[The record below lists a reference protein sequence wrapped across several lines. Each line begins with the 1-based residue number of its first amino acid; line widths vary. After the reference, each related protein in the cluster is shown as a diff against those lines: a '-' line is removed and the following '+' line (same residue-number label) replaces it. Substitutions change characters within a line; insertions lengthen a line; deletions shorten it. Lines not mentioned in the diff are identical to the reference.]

1 MKKLGLVGGMGPEST
16 VPYYR
21 GIIYGVRERMGSNV
35 LPFLS
40 LESVDVFDIQRF
52 CNEGR
57 YDELTG
63 YLLAAVRNLAAA
75 GAEFAALSANTPH
88 IVFDQLKQQTPIPL
102 VSIIE
107 AACEEAERR
116 GLSRLG
122 LMGTIFTMK
131 GSFFKKPFEEKG
143 IQVISPREEE
153 MAYINEKIYTELEF
167 ADVREGIRE
176 GLVRIIRRMVEE
188 DGIQAIIL
196 GCTELPLAVEQ
207 LSLQGSFID
216 PTQELAKAAIRYC
229 GYEINE

>member
-196 GCTELPLAVEQ
+196 GCTELPLALDDRICPVPC
-207 LSLQGSFID
+207 LDTMKIH
-216 PTQELAKAAIRYC
+216 
-229 GYEINE
+229 

>member
-40 LESVDVFDIQRF
+40 LESVDVFDIQRV

-116 GLSRLG
+116 GPSRLG

-196 GCTELPLAVEQ
+196 GCTELPLALDDRICPVPCLDTMKIHVQALVE
-207 LSLQGSFID
+207 
-216 PTQELAKAAIRYC
+216 
-229 GYEINE
+229 EIISG

>member
-1 MKKLGLVGGMGPEST
+1 M
-16 VPYYR
+16 
-21 GIIYGVRERMGSNV
+21 
-35 LPFLS
+35 
-40 LESVDVFDIQRF
+40 
-52 CNEGR
+52 
-57 YDELTG
+57 
-63 YLLAAVRNLAAA
+63 
-75 GAEFAALSANTPH
+75 
-88 IVFDQLKQQTPIPL
+88 DQLKQQTPIPL

-167 ADVREGIRE
+167 ADVREGTRE

-188 DGIQAIIL
+188 DGIQGHHPGL
-196 GCTELPLAVEQ
+196 HRT
-207 LSLQGSFID
+207 
-216 PTQELAKAAIRYC
+216 AA
-229 GYEINE
+229 GPG

>member
-143 IQVISPREEE
+143 IKVISPREEE

-167 ADVREGIRE
+167 ADVREGTRE

-196 GCTELPLAVEQ
+196 GCTELPLALDDRICPVPC
-207 LSLQGSFID
+207 LDTMKIH
-216 PTQELAKAAIRYC
+216 IRTLVD
-229 GYEINE
+229 GIVGGP

>member
-40 LESVDVFDIQRF
+40 LESVDVFDIKRF

-57 YDELTG
+57 YDERTG

-167 ADVREGIRE
+167 ADVREGTRE

-196 GCTELPLAVEQ
+196 GCTELPLALDDRISPVPC
-207 LSLQGSFID
+207 LDTMKIH
-216 PTQELAKAAIRYC
+216 IRTLVD
-229 GYEINE
+229 GIVGGP

>member
-40 LESVDVFDIQRF
+40 LESVDVFHIQRF

-88 IVFDQLKQQTPIPL
+88 IVFDQLKQQTPIP
-102 VSIIE
+102 
-107 AACEEAERR
+107 RKR
-116 GLSRLG
+116 
-122 LMGTIFTMK
+122 K
-131 GSFFKKPFEEKG
+131 
-143 IQVISPREEE
+143 
-153 MAYINEKIYTELEF
+153 
-167 ADVREGIRE
+167 
-176 GLVRIIRRMVEE
+176 
-188 DGIQAIIL
+188 DGDCQDW
-196 GCTELPLAVEQ
+196 G
-207 LSLQGSFID
+207 
-216 PTQELAKAAIRYC
+216 
-229 GYEINE
+229 

>member
-40 LESVDVFDIQRF
+40 LESVDVFHIQRF

-167 ADVREGIRE
+167 ADVREGTRE

-196 GCTELPLAVEQ
+196 GCTELPLALDDRISPVPCLDTMKIHVQALVE
-207 LSLQGSFID
+207 
-216 PTQELAKAAIRYC
+216 
-229 GYEINE
+229 EIIIG

>member
-1 MKKLGLVGGMGPEST
+1 MYCLFFPWKVWMCLTS
-16 VPYYR
+16 R
-21 GIIYGVRERMGSNV
+21 GSA
-35 LPFLS
+35 S
-40 LESVDVFDIQRF
+40 
-52 CNEGR
+52 EGR

-167 ADVREGIRE
+167 ADVREGTRE

-196 GCTELPLAVEQ
+196 GCTELPLALDDRISPVPC
-207 LSLQGSFID
+207 LDTMKIH
-216 PTQELAKAAIRYC
+216 IRTLVD
-229 GYEINE
+229 GIVGGP

>member
-196 GCTELPLAVEQ
+196 GCTELPLALDDRICPVPC
-207 LSLQGSFID
+207 LDTMKIH
-216 PTQELAKAAIRYC
+216 IRTLVD
-229 GYEINE
+229 GIVGGP

>member
-88 IVFDQLKQQTPIPL
+88 LVFDQLKQQTPIPL

-167 ADVREGIRE
+167 ADVREGTRE

-196 GCTELPLAVEQ
+196 GCTELPLALDDRICPVPC
-207 LSLQGSFID
+207 LDTMKIH
-216 PTQELAKAAIRYC
+216 IRTLVD
-229 GYEINE
+229 GIVGGP